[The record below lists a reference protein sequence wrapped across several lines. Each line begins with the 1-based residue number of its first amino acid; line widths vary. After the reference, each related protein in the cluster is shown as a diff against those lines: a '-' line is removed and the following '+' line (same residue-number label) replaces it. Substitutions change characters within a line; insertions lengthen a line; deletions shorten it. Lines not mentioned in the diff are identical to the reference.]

1 MPPLP
6 GEDRLVTVFA
16 DIHYYFGTPTV
27 HPLLHRF
34 DKASYF
40 YIYYNSTRQTSR
52 IEVANHPGT
61 PDQDAFN
68 GYLDSCRII
77 NSHRFPTLMTLI
89 VDGATPGTSPHSA
102 KPPRDPDEWRLPSGD
117 PRDPGKQ
124 SYRIH
129 TMDVYFWAEEDA
141 RSVIQALQ
149 QLLDPS
155 QLDVAELQP
164 EAHSDPQTEQEPVRH
179 EQDTVHPVVQNLE
192 NVAITDPAYQSGQA
206 RDGHGD
212 SPHLQQHQQQLQ
224 QTQKATNSIPPPP
237 PPPSQFPDA
246 SVSPPPVISST
257 ASQPQQ
263 PEAAQSFAPM
273 VYNPAAPAAPEPI
286 SHREDTPPPADD
298 GHGTG
303 LTAAATHD
311 RVYVP
316 HGSQAWTGVPQ
327 TAQYSQ
333 YSSPPAQ
340 SFSSL
345 PPPPPTA
352 PSFAG
357 PPSAGSSTHPSSI
370 SAQPYVPSQT
380 SPSSHHSADP
390 VETPG
395 TQFYNSLGGGHHKPL
410 SHIQPQ
416 YPDYLAAKSHSNAP
430 PPGGYSQYSY
440 SQSSHGRDVPASEF
454 DVHSQVYRPTE
465 AEARVHGHHHRQPS
479 RTDPA
484 PGRKESRADRVEKGV
499 GKLFKKMDKK
509 FGIT

>member
-61 PDQDAFN
+61 PDQDAFH
-68 GYLDSCRII
+68 GYLDSCRIL

-89 VDGATPGTSPHSA
+89 VDGAISGTSPHSA
-102 KPPRDPDEWRLPSGD
+102 KPARDPDEWRLPSGD
-117 PRDPGKQ
+117 PRDPSKQ

-129 TMDVYFWAEEDA
+129 TLDVYFWAEEDA
-141 RSVIQALQ
+141 RSVIQTLRH
-149 QLLDPS
+149 LLDPS

-164 EAHSDPQTEQEPVRH
+164 ESDKDPQTEKEQARH
-179 EQDTVHPVVQNLE
+179 EQDIVHPVVQNLE
-192 NVAITDPAYQSGQA
+192 NVAISDPAYQSGQA
-206 RDGHGD
+206 RDRHSD
-212 SPHLQQHQQQLQ
+212 SQQHQAQP
-224 QTQKATNSIPPPP
+224 ATSQIPPPP
-237 PPPSQFPDA
+237 PPQQPDA
-246 SVSPPPVISST
+246 SVSPSSAISWT
-257 ASQPQQ
+257 AGKPKKH
-263 PEAAQSFAPM
+263 EAAQSFAPM

-286 SHREDTPPPADD
+286 SHREDTPPPPDD

-303 LTAAATHD
+303 LAAAATHD
-311 RVYVP
+311 RVYAP
-316 HGSQAWTGVPQ
+316 HSSQAWTGIPQ
-327 TAQYSQ
+327 PNQYSQ
-333 YSSPPAQ
+333 YSPAPAQ
-340 SFSSL
+340 PFSSL
-345 PPPPPTA
+345 PPPPATA

-357 PPSAGSSTHPSSI
+357 PPSAGSGAHRSSI
-370 SAQPYVPSQT
+370 PAQSHVSSQT
-380 SPSSHHSADP
+380 SPSSSHSAEP

-395 TQFYNSLGGGHHKPL
+395 SQFYNSLGAGPHKTL
-410 SHIQPQ
+410 THIQPQ
-416 YPDYLAAKSHSNAP
+416 YPDYLAAKNHSAAIAP

-440 SQSSHGRDVPASEF
+440 NQPSQDVPATGF

-465 AEARVHGHHHRQPS
+465 AEARAHGHHHHHRQS
-479 RTDPA
+479 RADPVPA
-484 PGRKESRADRVEKGV
+484 HKESRVDRVEKGV